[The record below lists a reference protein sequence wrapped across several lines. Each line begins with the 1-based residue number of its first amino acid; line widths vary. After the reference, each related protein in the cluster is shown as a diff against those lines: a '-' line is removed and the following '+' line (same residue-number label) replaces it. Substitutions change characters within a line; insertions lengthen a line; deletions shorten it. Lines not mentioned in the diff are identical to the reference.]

1 MVPIKRAEVLRTAR
15 AAHGNCPFGR
25 ATSRTQHLE
34 SPSEVQE
41 ETHVSR
47 TAGRMKLV
55 FGDTGL

>member
-1 MVPIKRAEVLRTAR
+1 MVPIKLAGVLRTAR

-25 ATSRTQHLE
+25 ATSHTQHLE

-47 TAGRMKLV
+47 TASRIKLI
-55 FGDTGL
+55 FGETGL